1 MVATFVTLS
10 NHEPLPLSFLH
21 FSPVFFA
28 FPVPCRCHTVTLG
41 ESAVPYSPFC
51 NTRNQPPSQQV
62 RSASCQPRKPLPLD
76 HSAPL
81 ACQPMPLPQSHH
93 PASLAWLSSFFFSP
107 LSCFSG
113 FLLYSPSWLH
123 SPPLPLTVPPPPPH
137 PPIPPPHT
145 YSFPASQLF
154 VTYSGT
160 ETQNKRGARSLFPEP
175 LAKVFYLVLCCF
187 LGPILQIALEQF
199 FRSNYCAYCCLSGTS
214 GEMVSVHKMS
224 VI

>member
-137 PPIPPPHT
+137 PPIPPPH
-145 YSFPASQLF
+145 L
-154 VTYSGT
+154 
-160 ETQNKRGARSLFPEP
+160 LFPSFTALCYLLRNRNTKQTGSPEP
-175 LAKVFYLVLCCF
+175 VSRTIGKSLLPCF
-187 LGPILQIALEQF
+187 MLFL
-199 FRSNYCAYCCLSGTS
+199 RSHSSNCT
-214 GEMVSVHKMS
+214 
-224 VI
+224 

>member
-93 PASLAWLSSFFFSP
+93 PASAGLAFFFLFFP
-107 LSCFSG
+107 LILFFWFPFVFS
-113 FLLYSPSWLH
+113 FLVAFSSSPSH
-123 SPPLPLTVPPPPPH
+123 CASSSSSSPH
-137 PPIPPPHT
+137 PPPTPT
-145 YSFPASQLF
+145 LSQLH
-154 VTYSGT
+154 SSLLP
-160 ETQNKRGARSLFPEP
+160 TQEQKHKTNGEPGACFQNHWQKSFTLFY
-175 LAKVFYLVLCCF
+175 V
-187 LGPILQIALEQF
+187 
-199 FRSNYCAYCCLSGTS
+199 
-214 GEMVSVHKMS
+214 VS
-224 VI
+224 